1 MINKIQ
7 LLFSL
12 KEPQNKKILTD
23 LLFKEWQL
31 IKQKFP
37 ILKYRQ
43 AIRLPDDPTASVPQD
58 GQPDD
63 LPEQPNFDVIFEL
76 RGEEVPFN
84 SLIDAVKDLGFKVEP
99 LIDKFNSAALVGK
112 EHIIVDGTESLFLNM
127 VLRRPK
133 KWSRDD
139 WHFHWLEHHAAE
151 VKENVKGLEGYRQF
165 HADED
170 ASRKASK
177 VIKVDIYDYEGTAEG
192 YYSSLE
198 KFLETLSDP
207 EVSKDTGFIDHGRS
221 VMWLCNLYE

>member
-12 KEPQNKKILTD
+12 KEPHNKKILTD

-37 ILKYRQ
+37 ILEYRQ
-43 AIRLPDDPTASVPQD
+43 AIRLPDDPTLSVPQD

-63 LPEQPNFDVIFEL
+63 LPERPNFDIIFEL
-76 RGEEVPFN
+76 RGEEVSFDN
-84 SLIDAVKDLGFKVEP
+84 LIDSIKGLGGKIEL
-99 LIDKFNSAALVGK
+99 LIDQSNSAALVGK
-112 EHIIVDGTESLFLNM
+112 EHIIVEGTEALFLNM
-127 VLRRPK
+127 LLRRPK
-133 KWSRDD
+133 KWSRAD
-139 WHFHWLEHHAAE
+139 WHAHWLDHHAAE
-151 VKENVKGLEGYRQF
+151 VKENIKGLEGYRQF

-177 VIKVDIYDYEGTAEG
+177 ETKVDIYDYEGTAEG

-207 EVSKDTGFIDHGRS
+207 EVAKDTGFIDHARS
-221 VMWLCNLYE
+221 VMWLYNLYE